1 MPSARGSSS
10 SAGVAPPS
18 LRASYPAQL
27 SGIGFFEDFFG
38 GNKRA
43 MHAFWRVAN
52 DQLTTAA
59 AR

>member
-1 MPSARGSSS
+1 
-10 SAGVAPPS
+10 
-18 LRASYPAQL
+18 L